1 MRLKAR
7 FNSLREYHFK
17 IHSKGESVKFA
28 ICVECEEEYPIK
40 RKQLGYR
47 TCLDCGERSAVRI
60 ASKRT
65 QQNLREMA
73 PHHYTGSVDDLFD
86 ERGGY

>member
-17 IHSKGESVKFA
+17 KGERRMKVA
-28 ICVECEEEYPIK
+28 TCVECEEEYPIK

-60 ASKRT
+60 SSKRT

-73 PHHYTGSVDDLFD
+73 PHHYTGSVDELFD
-86 ERGGY
+86 ERGGH

>member
-7 FNSLREYHFK
+7 FNSLREYHFQ
-17 IHSKGESVKFA
+17 KGERMRVA
-28 ICVECEEEYPIK
+28 NCIECEEEYPIK

-86 ERGGY
+86 ERGGH

>member
-17 IHSKGESVKFA
+17 KGERRMRVA
-28 ICVECEEEYPIK
+28 TCIECEEEYPIK

-60 ASKRT
+60 ASQRT
-65 QQNLREMA
+65 RI
-73 PHHYTGSVDDLFD
+73 V
-86 ERGGY
+86 